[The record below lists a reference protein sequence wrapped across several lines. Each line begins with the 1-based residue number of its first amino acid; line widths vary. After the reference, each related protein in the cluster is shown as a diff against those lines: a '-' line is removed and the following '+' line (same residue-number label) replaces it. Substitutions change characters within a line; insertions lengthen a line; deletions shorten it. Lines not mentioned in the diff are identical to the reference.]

1 MKELFKLQEAI
12 ERQRNMVNAMVEL
25 GTDDEAF
32 VRANHKLDRL
42 IEEYIELEIQAAN
55 HADKKVCKNHYKSI

>member
-1 MKELFKLQEAI
+1 MKELLKLQETI
-12 ERQRNMVNAMVEL
+12 ERQRNMVNAMIEL

-32 VRANHKLDRL
+32 VRANHKLDQL

-55 HADKKVCKNHYKSI
+55 HEDKETL